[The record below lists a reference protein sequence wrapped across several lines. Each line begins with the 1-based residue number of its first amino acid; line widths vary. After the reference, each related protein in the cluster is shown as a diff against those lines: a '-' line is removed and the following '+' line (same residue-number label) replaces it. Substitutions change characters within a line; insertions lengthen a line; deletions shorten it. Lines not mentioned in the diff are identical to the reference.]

1 MRVIVPSAHDLG
13 PIGSGIVYS
22 KAYADGVAMAL
33 VNLIVALAL
42 LQYFAFATAVGIAR
56 EKYNVAAPATTG
68 NEVFERYFRVQM
80 NTMELLIMFVPAI
93 LIFGFYVSSRIAAGL
108 GAVYLIGRGVYF
120 FSYVKDPKKRSLG
133 FGLSAGPVL
142 ALLIGALIGAAVG
155 VSR

>member
-1 MRVIVPSAHDLG
+1 
-13 PIGSGIVYS
+13 
-22 KAYADGVAMAL
+22 MAL